1 VFRSEPSA
9 DLMVQRVVADMVANG
24 VKTVGFIGFSDSWGE
39 VLHKALTK
47 AAEGK
52 ITIVASE
59 RYGRAD
65 PSVQAQVLKVISA
78 KPDAV
83 FVGASGTPA
92 AMPQITL
99 RERGFKGRIYQSH
112 GVTSKEFLRVGGK
125 NVEGALIPV
134 GPVLVAEQLPDSHP
148 TKKNAVAFVQ
158 TLEAKYGPDSR
169 STFAGATWDAWLL
182 LQNAIAGAQKA
193 KVKAGTP
200 EFRAALRDGI
210 EKTSKL
216 VGTNGV
222 VPCGR
227 RPRGLRRQR
236 DRDDQGREQPLE
248 AGQVSAAGPG
258 AAWPGPFEALSFPPA
273 GSHPGRRVSTGV
285 RDGCRNHCN
294 ARPGRRHQ
302 RGDRAAGAGA
312 GAGVCRHPGHL
323 HPPGRVSRLGPH
335 HGGPR
340 KRPFPATVWL
350 LVGCGV
356 LTLAVDG
363 FSATGRAA
371 SAAPPVEPGLSAGA
385 GGAAVA
391 CRSPSCPPGAGADRP
406 GDRRADGADDLPGGL
421 PAGGRG
427 AGAGAADR
435 LGGGAPGD
443 GRPGLLIFGPEG
455 SRTQPSARPSS
466 SSVR

>member
-1 VFRSEPSA
+1 MKLKNLFVITAAALAAAPAVADINVGVVASLTGPAAALGAETRKAVSLFPTTVGGEKVNFILLDDTTDPTAAVKNARKLISEDKVDAILGPNLISTATAMADVVNGEKVPMISVAPVDLSGDKRNFVFRSEPA
-9 DLMVQRVVADMVANG
+9 AELMVQRLVADMVAAG

-39 VLHKALTK
+39 LAHKSLVK

-59 RYGRAD
+59 RYGRGD
-65 PSVQAQVLKVISA
+65 QSVQAQVLKLISA

-158 TLEAKYGPDSR
+158 ALEGKYGPDSR

-193 KVKAGTP
+193 KAKAGTP
-200 EFRAALRDGI
+200 EYRAALRDSI

-222 VPCGR
+222 Y
-227 RPRGLRRQR
+227 
-236 DRDDQGREQPLE
+236 
-248 AGQVSAAGPG
+248 SMAAGDH
-258 AAWPGPFEALSFPPA
+258 A
-273 GSHPGRRVSTGV
+273 GY
-285 RDGCRNHCN
+285 D
-294 ARPGRRHQ
+294 
-302 RGDRAAGAGA
+302 
-312 GAGVCRHPGHL
+312 
-323 HPPGRVSRLGPH
+323 
-335 HGGPR
+335 
-340 KRPFPATVWL
+340 
-350 LVGCGV
+350 
-356 LTLAVDG
+356 
-363 FSATGRAA
+363 A
-371 SAAPPVEPGLSAGA
+371 SAIVMIKVENNHWKL
-385 GGAAVA
+385 VK
-391 CRSPSCPPGAGADRP
+391 
-406 GDRRADGADDLPGGL
+406 
-421 PAGGRG
+421 
-427 AGAGAADR
+427 
-435 LGGGAPGD
+435 
-443 GRPGLLIFGPEG
+443 
-455 SRTQPSARPSS
+455 
-466 SSVR
+466 